1 MDKLMRVSTLTPN
14 TLSSRLDELMQQRL
28 QRESR
33 IDETMMD
40 DETVRALGIDAGPN
54 EYLAWLSAR
63 SAMPAA
69 NPSMWD
75 PKHRDT
81 QLIPFVEGVKR
92 LCLALR
98 PAEGVLQV
106 VVSDP
111 FAASTRLWLQQRLR
125 AQGVR
130 STEWSVATTADVQA
144 YYSRLE
150 REVNALE
157 ATAAPTT
164 SLEGEQSLEMA
175 SLTLSLASIGAD
187 DSPVVRFVNSTIYD
201 ALRAQAS
208 DIHLE
213 TVPRGLTVRYRLDGV
228 LNTITHQD
236 NIEVAHRVISRIKVL
251 ANLDIAERRT
261 PQDGRLK
268 IQVAGRNV
276 DLRVSIMPSLHGE
289 DAVLRILDRYQLADN
304 GSLSIG
310 HLGFAEQNQD
320 FCRQMA
326 QLPHGLFLVTGPTG
340 SGKTTTLYGL
350 ISEFGTGMDKIV
362 TIEDPV
368 EYQLPGV
375 LQIPVNESKGLT
387 FARGLRSIL
396 RHDPDR
402 IMVGEI
408 RDPETAQIAIQAALT
423 GHQVFATVHA
433 NNVFDVIGRMTSMGA
448 DLYNLVAALNGVLA
462 QRLLRINCTYCLEPY
477 SVSAQQEQ
485 HLGLAP
491 RTMRLVRGK
500 GCSHCRGTGF
510 KGRRAIAQ
518 TMRLDPQLRTQ
529 IAARAGF
536 DALRE
541 AALSRGMS
549 TLRDAALDLAA
560 QGITTIE
567 EALRVTAAEE

>member
-1 MDKLMRVSTLTPN
+1 MHNLLVEVPNGLFSTLDKLMQE
-14 TLSSRLDELMQQRL
+14 RLKQDQ
-28 QRESR
+28 R
-33 IDETMMD
+33 IDETML
-40 DETVRALGIDAGPN
+40 ENAPTTG
-54 EYLAWLSAR
+54 YLEWLSAR
-63 SAMPAA
+63 SAMPISSPA
-69 NPSMWD
+69 SWD
-75 PKHRDT
+75 PHLRDT
-81 QLIPFVEGVKR
+81 RLVPFVEGVKR
-92 LCLALR
+92 LCLATKTSDGR
-98 PAEGVLQV
+98 VQI

-111 FAASTRLWLQQRLR
+111 FSAATRLWLQQRLR
-125 AQGVR
+125 SEGLSA
-130 STEWSVATTADVQA
+130 TDWYVATAADVQA
-144 YYSRLE
+144 YYARLE

-157 ATAAPTT
+157 SNAAPTT
-164 SLEGEQSLEMA
+164 SEEAEQSLESA

-236 NIEVAHRVISRIKVL
+236 NVEIAHRVISRIKVL

-304 GSLSIG
+304 GTLSIG
-310 HLGFAEQNQD
+310 HLGFAQENQV

-326 QLPHGLFLVTGPTG
+326 ELPHGLFLVTGPTG

-462 QRLLRINCTYCLEPY
+462 QRLLRISCTFCAQPY
-477 SVSAQQEQ
+477 AVDATQLDA
-485 HLGLAP
+485 LGLSGRP
-491 RTMRLVRGK
+491 LRLLRGK

-518 TMRLDPQLRTQ
+518 TMRLDAQLRTQ

-536 DALRE
+536 DALRDAAMARGMGTLRQ
-541 AALSRGMS
+541 AALE
-549 TLRDAALDLAA
+549 LAA